1 MKKKLTLAL
10 GLQERKLKMHYRV
23 FIFWQKRANISLST
37 ETIFPN
43 IEF

>member
-1 MKKKLTLAL
+1 MKQNLTIAL
-10 GLQERKLKMHYRV
+10 GLQERKVKMHYRV
-23 FIFWQKRANISLST
+23 FIFWQKEPIGLST